1 MDQLIVFNKAIVK
14 HKCGYP
20 ELSGEFQQRTT
31 QDYKNQS
38 LKSCWNVE
46 YEKIDKISIYKCE
59 DHCLIGDAVLCKC
72 CHLIIASTF
81 NVRNSN
87 CNIIK
92 IVYVFFFIEMRG
104 RNAKN
109 TINIMIRWMSFPTC
123 FFFLRTN
130 LSKLNKY
137 FC

>member
-14 HKCGYP
+14 HKCGYT

-31 QDYKNQS
+31 QGYKNQS
-38 LKSCWNVE
+38 LKSYWNVE
-46 YEKIDKISIYKCE
+46 YEKIDKISIYKCK

-92 IVYVFFFIEMRG
+92 IIYVFFFYWNERKKCKEY
-104 RNAKN
+104 NKYN
-109 TINIMIRWMSFPTC
+109 DTLNEFSN
-123 FFFLRTN
+123 LRTN

>member
-1 MDQLIVFNKAIVK
+1 MFSTRQSSNISAVILNCLENFNREPHRIM
-14 HKCGYP
+14 
-20 ELSGEFQQRTT
+20 
-31 QDYKNQS
+31 KNQS

-46 YEKIDKISIYKCE
+46 YEKIDKISIYKCK

-92 IVYVFFFIEMRG
+92 IIYVVFFYWNERKKCKEYNKYNDTLNEFS
-104 RNAKN
+104 NL
-109 TINIMIRWMSFPTC
+109 

-137 FC
+137 FCYF